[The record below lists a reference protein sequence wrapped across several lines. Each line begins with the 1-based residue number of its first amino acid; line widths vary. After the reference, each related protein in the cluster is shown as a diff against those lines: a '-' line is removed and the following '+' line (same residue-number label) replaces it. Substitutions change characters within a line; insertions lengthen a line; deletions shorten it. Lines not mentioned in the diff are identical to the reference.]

1 MKLLNDFPRST
12 SDRIRAAIDCNGARA
27 KFRTGHSACDGG
39 EPFIPEYR
47 RCVALA
53 IFAFASIVSTGANA
67 SSAITCSA
75 AKTVAGGTPNGLIS
89 ANTSMPNP
97 AGLVPVGQPFTIQ
110 FVTNAPNA
118 DSVSWSVQDYVG
130 NIRGS
135 GSFAVPAGAQTST
148 ISCTGTASGYFAL
161 TGTLSGS
168 GGTLP
173 RAGTRPAGI
182 ATFGVLPDVSSVLP
196 AATFTSQDQH
206 RFGMQGESDK
216 AQLLSDLGVTQA
228 IDGRGLAWMEPAA
241 PNTWTPSLANVSPV
255 FKTGKVARLVRL
267 DSIPG
272 WASPTGQTQDD
283 TYAPTDLTYYQRYMA
298 RVGTE
303 AEQIRNAYFP
313 NMRNNYYQVTWEP
326 QWADTKPNFVAM
338 YAAVYKGVHSA
349 DPHAVVMGVTSPNPG
364 MNGWWC
370 TGTML
375 QTYASLGLM
384 NYLDGITTHS
394 YYTNLVAPEHP
405 PEQYDTATDYHLHLA
420 LDHQMQDLRAE
431 MQSLKPNMRLWST
444 EVGVAYDQ
452 NITYDTG
459 PSANQLYA
467 QAAVAARTHLIVLGE
482 GAQVT
487 YFFYGSD
494 YPGEIGYGSFFD
506 TVDSA
511 GSYHATNL
519 SPKPEALAFAAM
531 TRIIDGTETLGRLNL
546 LPSMVYGYAFQQLG
560 GGRVITALW
569 THNPANWIAPT
580 SSSPGVYSSTAGKN
594 YALTVDSPGTNGKV
608 TVLDLMGNATQV
620 AYTNG
625 VVNLALTEAP
635 IYVVSSNAS
644 VMKANVTVPVG
655 YTGQ

>member
-1 MKLLNDFPRST
+1 M
-12 SDRIRAAIDCNGARA
+12 
-27 KFRTGHSACDGG
+27 
-39 EPFIPEYR
+39 
-47 RCVALA
+47 
-53 IFAFASIVSTGANA
+53 
-67 SSAITCSA
+67 TCSA

-89 ANTSMPNP
+89 AVTSMPDP

-110 FVTNAPNA
+110 FVTNAPSA

-161 TGTLSGS
+161 TSTLSGS

-182 ATFGVLPDVSSVLP
+182 ATFGVLPNVSSVLP

-216 AQLLSDLGVTQA
+216 PQLLSDLGVTQA
-228 IDGRGLAWMEPAA
+228 IDGRGLSWMEPTK
-241 PNTWTPSLANVSPV
+241 PNSWTPSLAQVAPV
-255 FKTGKVARLVRL
+255 FKSGNVARLVRL
-267 DSIPG
+267 DGISA
-272 WASPTGQTQDD
+272 WASPTGQAQDD
-283 TYAPTDLTYYQRYMA
+283 TYAPTDLTYYQSYMA

-303 AEQIRNAYFP
+303 AEQIRAAYFP
-313 NMRNNYYQVTWEP
+313 NMSNNYYQVTWEP
-326 QWADTKPNFVAM
+326 QWADTQANFVAM

-349 DPHAVVMGVTSPNPG
+349 DPRAVVMGVTSPDPG
-364 MNGWWC
+364 TNGSCSWC

-384 NYLDGITTHS
+384 SYLDGITTHS
-394 YYTNLVAPEHP
+394 YYSNIHAPEHP
-405 PEQYDTATDYHLHLA
+405 PEENDTATDSYDLHFA
-420 LDHQMQDLRAE
+420 LDHQMQDLRAK
-431 MQSLKPNMRLWST
+431 MQSLRPNMPLWST
-444 EVGVAYDQ
+444 EVGVGYDPG
-452 NITYDTG
+452 ITYDSG
-459 PSANQLYA
+459 PSANQLFA
-467 QAAVAARTHLIVLGE
+467 QAAVAARANLIVLGE

-494 YPGEIGYGSFFD
+494 YPSEIGYGSFFD
-506 TVDSA
+506 TVDPT
-511 GSYHATNL
+511 GDIHATNL

-531 TRIIDGTETLGRLNL
+531 TRIIDGTETLGRLNA
-546 LPSMVYGYAFQQLG
+546 LPSMVYGYAFQRLG

-580 SSSPGVYSSTAGKN
+580 SSSPGVYSATAGKS
-594 YALTVDSPGTNGKV
+594 YALTVDSPGTSGKV
-608 TVLDLMGNATQV
+608 TVFDLMGNATQV

-644 VMKANVTVPVG
+644 VMKANVTAPVG